1 MSSAIATIAKDVS
14 MYDIFRGV
22 FPFWIAFLILI
33 GLIVAFPQI
42 SLYLP
47 SLM

>member
-1 MSSAIATIAKDVS
+1 

-22 FPFWIAFLILI
+22 FPFWIAYVVLI

-42 SLYLP
+42 SLFLP